1 MLTLNRRHLL
11 TSAAAGAA
19 IAACEPSRAK
29 SAEIEAPSEAP
40 GFYRFPFGEF
50 QVTLLCDGV
59 FFLPTDSIATNVG
72 AGERKAYFDAHYIAL
87 DVFRLQAN
95 PLLIDTG
102 EKRILVDTGVGPR
115 KEWARYAG
123 RFTKSLDEAG
133 ITPET
138 IDTIVLTHCHPD
150 HVGGMASQTKLFPKA
165 EIVLSDVELDLW
177 TSVDAASK
185 LPEWAAPEA
194 PYLRKVF
201 AALGDR
207 VRPIKAGADVVT
219 GITTLDTS
227 GHTQGHISLLVG
239 SGDEQL
245 LVTGD
250 AIPSIH
256 IAFDRPEWQIIWD
269 HDRDKGAK
277 TRRALLDRAVSDR
290 LLVTGYHYPFP
301 GIGHVV
307 KEGIGYR
314 WLPTDW
320 VWHS

>member
-1 MLTLNRRHLL
+1 MHMRGR
-11 TSAAAGAA
+11 
-19 IAACEPSRAK
+19 
-29 SAEIEAPSEAP
+29 
-40 GFYRFPFGEF
+40 
-50 QVTLLCDGV
+50 
-59 FFLPTDSIATNVG
+59 PT
-72 AGERKAYFDAHYIAL
+72 FDAHYIAM

-102 EKRILVDTGVGPR
+102 EKRILVDTGVGPG
-115 KEWARYAG
+115 KGWARYAG
-123 RFTKSLDEAG
+123 RLTKSLEEAG
-133 ITPET
+133 IVPET
-138 IDTIVLTHCHPD
+138 IDTIVLTHCHGD

-165 EIVLSDVELDLW
+165 EVVLSDVELDLW
-177 TSVDAASK
+177 TGADAASK
-185 LPEWAAPEA
+185 LPEWAAPDA
-194 PYLRKVF
+194 PNLRKVF

-207 VRPIKAGADVVT
+207 VRPIKAGTDVVT

-245 LVTGD
+245 LITGD
-250 AIPSIH
+250 AVPSIH

-290 LLVTGYHYPFP
+290 LLVSGYHYPFP
-301 GIGHVV
+301 GIERVV
-307 KEGIGYR
+307 KEGVGYR
-314 WLPTDW
+314 WLPTGW